1 MLLLGITHELFE
13 TLLRLKGLSIVY
25 NIPLFQSNTLTKLT
39 LNKKLNFFFVGVQDI
54 SLKASS

>member
-39 LNKKLNFFFVGVQDI
+39 LNKKLFFFVEVQDI